1 MRISDWSSDV
11 CSSDLLV
18 RRRHLEADMQEAKS
32 ARLEDL
38 RAVGAAIEAVHIPG
52 LLLEEGRV
60 RTEHRVPVLEA
71 AISEHAVGKSVLAL
85 GIAGIGPVGII
96 VMIAGDDGEGKLA
109 GNHFI
114 ALGPRRNLD
123 R

>member
-1 MRISDWSSDV
+1 MEIAVRADDRRNARIALDHAFGPFEH
-11 CSSDLLV
+11 LV

-71 AISEHAVGKSVLAL
+71 AISEHE
-85 GIAGIGPVGII
+85 IGRASCRERVCPYV
-96 VMIAGDDGEGKLA
+96 
-109 GNHFI
+109 
-114 ALGPRRNLD
+114 
-123 R
+123 

>member
-1 MRISDWSSDV
+1 MEIAVRADMRLKARIA
-11 CSSDLLV
+11 LYHAYGPFEHPV

-85 GIAGIGPVGII
+85 GIA
-96 VMIAGDDGEGKLA
+96 
-109 GNHFI
+109 
-114 ALGPRRNLD
+114 
-123 R
+123 